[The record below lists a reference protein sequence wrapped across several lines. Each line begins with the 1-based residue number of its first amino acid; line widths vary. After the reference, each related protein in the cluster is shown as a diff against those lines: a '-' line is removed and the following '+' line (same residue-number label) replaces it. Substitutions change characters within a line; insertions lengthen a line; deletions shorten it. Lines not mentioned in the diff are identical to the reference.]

1 MFDYR
6 AILSRLVRIITG
18 YIAACFASGACVL
31 GGATILVIVQQS
43 LSGTG
48 EVSPLTHSVFA
59 LIFLSLMLMA
69 LGTLPALA
77 LGLIAEIFKIRHWI
91 YYVLSGIIICFVMW
105 RGLPFQAS
113 GDFQF
118 FLLAGA
124 LGGGVYWRIAGR
136 HAGKWREREPEME
149 EARRHIPP
157 LAPREN
163 FPGLT
168 IDHEPPGNQ
177 RSG

>member
-1 MFDYR
+1 MPNYR
-6 AILSRLVRIITG
+6 AVFSRLTRIVIG
-18 YIAACFASGACVL
+18 YVAACFASGACVL
-31 GGATILVIVQQS
+31 GGATMLVIVQQS

-48 EVSPLTHSVFA
+48 EVSPITHSAFA
-59 LIFLSLMLMA
+59 LIFLSIMLMA

-77 LGLIAEIFKIRHWI
+77 LGLIAEIFKIRHWT
-91 YYVLSGIIICFVMW
+91 YYVLAGIIICFVMW

-136 HAGKWREREPEME
+136 HAGKWREPAPEAE
-149 EARRHIPP
+149 KARRTIPP
-157 LAPREN
+157 PAPREDVSA
-163 FPGLT
+163 LI
-168 IDHEPPGNQ
+168 IDHDPLDH
-177 RSG
+177 S